1 MTNRG
6 LKAEGRRES
15 FCVDTV
21 IVTLISNAIC
31 HKKGL
36 AVNPYQSGSARK

>member
-15 FCVDTV
+15 FCFDTV
-21 IVTLISNAIC
+21 IVTSISNAIR
-31 HKKGL
+31 HKIGL
-36 AVNPYQSGSARK
+36 IVNPGSARK